1 MTENRLK
8 SGVQLLNW
16 KQWQGARSLSC
27 LYEPS
32 GRRRWIAFTYYIIL
46 FSWWFLLLT
55 STCSKLTANV
65 LRFWWIYVY
74 ETPGFSL
81 RYFCYAIYVYYKK
94 WSLLSNN
101 RKRSLFLHSLEIW
114 WLWSIIFTTSISIWV
129 CLWLHASMHSFVF
142 MFIHSLLLLGADTL
156 RLWSDIEIVFQY
168 RVSLEFTNKIA
179 TTHLPVVKII

>member
-1 MTENRLK
+1 M
-8 SGVQLLNW
+8 
-16 KQWQGARSLSC
+16 SLQ
-27 LYEPS
+27 E
-32 GRRRWIAFTYYIIL
+32 GGGE
-46 FSWWFLLLT
+46 LLLRII
-55 STCSKLTANV
+55 SYCFPDDFF
-65 LRFWWIYVY
+65 FWHPPVVNWRRMSYVFDEYVY

-129 CLWLHASMHSFVF
+129 CLWLHASMHSFLF

-156 RLWSDIEIVFQY
+156 RLWSDFEIVFQY